1 MSGIATAIVGGALIS
16 GVAGTM
22 GASSAA
28 DAQTQAASQ
37 QAATASETLA
47 LQKQMYDADVARN
60 KPFYD
65 IGVEAL
71 PTMKNMVTGKYDMT
85 ASPAAQYELTQ
96 GTKTL
101 NRQLAA
107 RGLLGSGNAA
117 QRLGEL
123 SSGVAAKDYN
133 DQYNRLL
140 DQIKIGTGASAQTG
154 QSSNTYNSAIGA
166 AGSATE
172 AAQANAGQA
181 RAALYSG
188 MGGLAQSSI
197 GTGINAFNAYNSYA
211 NSPSQ
216 ATNYMGNTSGLNKSE
231 YNRLMAL

>member
-1 MSGIATAIVGGALIS
+1 MSWVAAAVVGSAVVGG
-16 GVAGTM
+16 VV
-22 GASSAA
+22 ASSSASKAA
-28 DAQTQAASQ
+28 DAQTSAANAQSDT
-37 QAATASETLA
+37 AARTLA
-47 LQKQMYDADVARN
+47 LQKEIYEADVARN

-65 IGVEAL
+65 MGVNAL
-71 PTMKNMVTGKYDMT
+71 PALQNAVTGTYNIK

-123 SSGVAAKDYN
+123 SSSVAAKDYN

-140 DQIKIGTGASAQTG
+140 DQVKIGTGASATTG
-154 QSSNTYNSAIGA
+154 QSSSTYNSAVGQAGA
-166 AGSATE
+166 ATA
-172 AAQANAGQA
+172 AAQGSEGNA

-188 MGGLAQSSI
+188 LGGVAQSAIS
-197 GTGINAFNAYNSYA
+197 TGINGYNAYNSYQNA
-211 NSPSQ
+211 SNYNGSGISQ
-216 ATNYMGNTSGLNKSE
+216 SD
-231 YNRLMAL
+231 YNRIMAL